1 MAVSGVITITSQI
14 MQAEEDNPA
23 STRKWPG
30 LSAMMRKVVLAIKN
44 MKQNFRKLGGAGA
57 MGIFYGLLSQS
68 RIASTMVKNMFRL
81 AGTFVDIILSE
92 FGIIKLLGWAIPKI
106 ADIVRFFGDFMNQI
120 GPVLRGI
127 WDGIWSFLQ
136 NVVRAAGRGL
146 INAFKDFVIPGAT
159 DDEVDGLMRMGLGVD
174 EGGTLVTASDTEEFL
189 KPGGGGGPHLTDE
202 AITQEDIDE
211 LSEYYEGQLN
221 YPTEEELEQVR
232 ASYAPLNV
240 AEEDPR
246 GPPTWM
252 HEEGPKHPPGGRL
265 YAWQAEVAMRD
276 GTIQIIDE
284 RLDEGS
290 ITLDSETE
298 EHHSW
303 KDNLKPFEWSDLAD
317 NLSLE
322 KLNPFEF
329 INSVFGG
336 SEGTS
341 ATADSKDIVTA
352 LIDRTVEGPDGSLK
366 NPFEAHLPDI
376 GLSGNRAD
384 ESQYGG
390 GREAMQ
396 EQALDDQARRL
407 LEAQYAANLKT

>member
-146 INAFKDFVIPGAT
+146 INAFKSFIIPGAT
-159 DDEVDGLMRMGLGVD
+159 DEEVDG
-174 EGGTLVTASDTEEFL
+174 
-189 KPGGGGGPHLTDE
+189 
-202 AITQEDIDE
+202 
-211 LSEYYEGQLN
+211 
-221 YPTEEELEQVR
+221 
-232 ASYAPLNV
+232 
-240 AEEDPR
+240 
-246 GPPTWM
+246 
-252 HEEGPKHPPGGRL
+252 
-265 YAWQAEVAMRD
+265 
-276 GTIQIIDE
+276 
-284 RLDEGS
+284 
-290 ITLDSETE
+290 
-298 EHHSW
+298 
-303 KDNLKPFEWSDLAD
+303 
-317 NLSLE
+317 
-322 KLNPFEF
+322 
-329 INSVFGG
+329 
-336 SEGTS
+336 
-341 ATADSKDIVTA
+341 
-352 LIDRTVEGPDGSLK
+352 
-366 NPFEAHLPDI
+366 
-376 GLSGNRAD
+376 
-384 ESQYGG
+384 
-390 GREAMQ
+390 
-396 EQALDDQARRL
+396 
-407 LEAQYAANLKT
+407 